1 MANQFVILAVVV
13 IVTLVN
19 FMMWSGTNY
28 GSNVSSASRAGNPSL
43 ISFGNPFDNPSNR
56 SLTEIENN
64 MQEIKQK
71 LESEMEILKA
81 LKAGQQGPG
90 ESFEAHFEKMKNF
103 STSQVDLRKRTL
115 ASIYKNEQ
123 YYLLYGALGPEVF
136 CPEKVRVGTVGD
148 GGKWVCNPW
157 KTPKDSVMIS
167 LGLNN
172 LITFEEE
179 WQKIT
184 NNVNVLYGYDAAE
197 QSEETK
203 KTYAAIRG
211 TPKKATISVGTDAA
225 RFKYTIEDLMKE
237 SNITNVEILKI
248 DIEGAELTCLIP
260 FLEKFQV
267 CQIYLEVHGGA
278 QEHADLLRQIAHLNY
293 RIFSYEING
302 WAMGACEYSFIHES
316 CVDKYGAMRIANFL
330 DFKA

>member
-1 MANQFVILAVVV
+1 MANQVVILAVVV

-28 GSNVSSASRAGNPSL
+28 GSNVSSSARLNSIPSSV
-43 ISFGNPFDNPSNR
+43 ISFANLSKR

-71 LESEMEILKA
+71 LESEMDILKA
-81 LKAGQQGPG
+81 LKLGQQGPG

-103 STSQVDLRKRTL
+103 SISQVALRKRTL
-115 ASIYKNEQ
+115 ASIYNKEQ
-123 YYLLYGALGPEVF
+123 YWLLYGALGPEVF

-197 QSEETK
+197 QSEVTK
-203 KTYAAIRG
+203 KTYATIRG
-211 TPKKATISVGTDAA
+211 TSKKATISVGTDAA
-225 RFKYTIEDLMKE
+225 KFRYTIEDLMKE

-267 CQIYLEVHGGA
+267 CQIYLEAHGGA
-278 QEHADLLRQIAHLNY
+278 KEHADLLRQIAHLNY

-302 WAMGACEYSFIHES
+302 YAMEACEYSFIHES